1 MSDCE
6 VLGSLGLAWLR
17 GWESRV
23 VASGVSVGLDGAR
36 WASDFGFAGSRE
48 QAVMSRHAHASQ
60 AILNAEL
67 GREFRTDACDGSFI
81 EADYGCHGRCWAV
94 Q

>member
-23 VASGVSVGLDGAR
+23 VASGVSVGLDGDC

-48 QAVMSRHAHASQ
+48 QAGMSRHEHATQ
-60 AILNAEL
+60 AIRTAALR
-67 GREFRTDACDGSFI
+67 RESRTNACDGSFI
-81 EADYGCHGRCWAV
+81 EADYG
-94 Q
+94 